1 MSALAEQLRELRK
14 QSGRT
19 LKQAAEELGVS
30 EPFLS
35 DIERGRRIPV
45 DDVLER
51 FNLIASLYG
60 VRFVVGMEKTDGD
73 PTS

>member
-1 MSALAEQLRELRK
+1 MSTLAEQLRELRR

-19 LKQAAEELGVS
+19 LKQASEELGIS

-35 DIERGRRIPV
+35 DIERGRRIPL
-45 DDVLER
+45 DNVLER

-60 VRFVVGMEKTDGD
+60 VRFVIGAEKLDGD